1 MVKNIINSSNI
12 KFSLFFI
19 GIILIVGLLFYSNS
33 LVNRLRD
40 DNREIVKVYSQI
52 IAKTVNEPSDTNL
65 NFVFDEIIKKVQ
77 FPIIYSN
84 VKNEPQYSRNLG
96 KELNKE
102 DLKKNMES
110 MDKQNQPIP
119 IIYIEEKSTKSFTL
133 GYLHYGNSNLIRQL
147 KWLPYLEIIIVS
159 LFVGLGFIGFNS
171 IRNSEK
177 RNIWVGMARETAHQL
192 GTPVSALMGWVDRLK
207 SHPDESLIVLN
218 EMESDL
224 ERLAQIGDRF
234 SKIGSKTSLEK
245 VSLKTLVNEQVTY
258 IKKRVPS
265 FGQNIFL
272 EIKDIEDIYIK
283 GNITLL
289 GWAIENII
297 RNGLDSIKNQKGKLS
312 INVLSDKQ
320 FGLIHIIDN
329 GVGID
334 KKDWKNIFRPGFSTK
349 NRGWGLGLSLVNRII
364 KEIHHGEIKVLR
376 SKKDIG
382 STFEIRLKKIG

>member
-1 MVKNIINSSNI
+1 MKNTINSNSI

-19 GIILIVGLLFYSNS
+19 GIILIIGLLFYSNS

-52 IAKTVNEPSDTNL
+52 IAKTVNEPSDSNL

-84 VKNEPQYSRNLG
+84 INNDPQYSRNLG
-96 KELNKE
+96 KDLNKE

-119 IIYIEEKSTKSFTL
+119 IIYIEEKSSKTFTL
-133 GYLHYGNSNLIRQL
+133 GYLHYGNSELIRQL
-147 KWLPYLEIIIVS
+147 RWLPYLEIVIVS
-159 LFVGLGFIGFNS
+159 LFVGLGFVGFNT

-207 SHPDESLIVLN
+207 SHPDESLIVLK

-224 ERLAQIGDRF
+224 ERLNEIGDRF

-245 VSLKTLVNEQVTY
+245 VSLKNLVNQQVKY
-258 IKKRVPS
+258 IRKRVPS
-265 FGQNIFL
+265 FGKNIFL
-272 EIKDIEDIYIK
+272 EIKDIEDIYIE
-283 GNITLL
+283 GNVTLL
-289 GWAIENII
+289 GWAIENVI
-297 RNGLDSIKNQKGKLS
+297 RNGIDSIKNDKGRLT
-312 INVLSDKQ
+312 INVLSSKE
-320 FGLIHIIDN
+320 FGLIHITDN
-329 GVGID
+329 GLGID

-349 NRGWGLGLSLVNRII
+349 NRGWGLGLSLVSRII
-364 KEIHHGEIKVLR
+364 NEIHHGEIKVLR
-376 SKKDIG
+376 SQKGIG
-382 STFEIRLKKIG
+382 STFEIRLKKIA